1 MEGVDRLEL
10 CDRLSRLR
18 LSLTIKTPRLSP
30 DYENEPGFTSSASS
44 TVHFAPELDSGFA
57 SPALLASPP
66 HSPSPGQRTSRTP
79 RTPRTPSPSHS
90 SVLREEL
97 PQSCKEIATTEN
109 GDLQTPCATN
119 PPGRRPP
126 LFSVSSQDCSSTCS
140 MVSLNI
146 PHSIKASPNPSLPT
160 TTRAPSTPSPPSS
173 LSTTP
178 PPPPVP
184 PRLQQKSSPP
194 PILPPKPKRQ

>member
-10 CDRLSRLR
+10 CARLSRLR

-30 DYENEPGFTSSASS
+30 DYENEPGFSSSAPS
-44 TVHFAPELDSGFA
+44 TVHFAPDLDSGFA
-57 SPALLASPP
+57 SPALLPRPST
-66 HSPSPGQRTSRTP
+66 SPSPGQRTSGTP
-79 RTPRTPSPSHS
+79 IPSPSP
-90 SVLREEL
+90 VFRAEL
-97 PQSCKEIATTEN
+97 PQSCKEIATTVN
-109 GDLQTPCATN
+109 GDLQTPCATY
-119 PPGRRPP
+119 PPGRRLP

-140 MVSLNI
+140 IVTLNI
-146 PHSIKASPNPSLPT
+146 PNSIKASPNPSLPT